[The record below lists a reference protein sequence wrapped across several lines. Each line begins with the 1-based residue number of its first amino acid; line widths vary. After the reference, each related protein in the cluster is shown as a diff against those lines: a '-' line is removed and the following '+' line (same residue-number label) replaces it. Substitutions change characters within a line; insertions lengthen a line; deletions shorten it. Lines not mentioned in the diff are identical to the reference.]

1 MASRTSKGKHSV
13 QTEKEICKLRQE
25 NVNLRKVLDELSS
38 QMCKPYDSENN
49 NVLLKRIL
57 ALETLREEN
66 SQLILARDQEIAS
79 LRQQL
84 WSNSSDIVASLHA
97 QLKQQREDA
106 ETKERHFQSLKQE
119 TETVKNKLVAV
130 STKCQNLQIREN
142 QSINVNGPA
151 DSRNTA
157 LIQDQLK
164 DALEKNQQ
172 WLIYDQQREAYVKTV
187 LVKLHQ
193 LQQQLNQAK
202 EALSQEEKNA
212 HCAEKQAEETRQ
224 QYEKLVDELEEERDA
239 RQQTLT
245 EHYQGRKELDKERL
259 RSAELLQQIQASAK
273 ELKEVKHDNQY
284 LQRQLHKLL
293 RELRKANE
301 KVARLESEK
310 AEEETPPELTA
321 SGKPEKTYR
330 ERPQSFPSPSREYSL
345 LDESFLECPN
355 CKAQYSTSRHR
366 ELLVHIDECL
376 D

>member
-142 QSINVNGPA
+142 Q
-151 DSRNTA
+151 
-157 LIQDQLK
+157 
-164 DALEKNQQ
+164 ALEKNQQ